1 MSETTTEDVAEAVYA
16 AGVDR
21 TGRWWVTA
29 PDGATAYR
37 FGGGPDGAGA
47 ARAAAQRANEG
58 GAIGVPPWPSVP
70 PEVRPGNESVEV
82 PMRGG
87 DVLDDDTHEGT
98 TRAAADGWDETLWK
112 RRGF

>member
-1 MSETTTEDVAEAVYA
+1 MSETTTEDATTEAVYA

-29 PDGATAYR
+29 PDGAYR
-37 FGGGPDGAGA
+37 FGGGPNGAGA

-58 GAIGVPPWPSVP
+58 SAIGVPPWPTAP

-82 PMRGG
+82 PIRGN
-87 DVLDDDTHEGT
+87 DLLDEDSYDSQT
-98 TRAAADGWDETLWK
+98 TRAAADGYDERLWR

>member
-1 MSETTTEDVAEAVYA
+1 MSETTETTTEAVYA

-37 FGGGPDGAGA
+37 FGGGPRGRDAAQGA
-47 ARAAAQRANEG
+47 ARRANEG
-58 GAIGVPPWPSVP
+58 GAIGVPPWPTAP

-82 PMRGG
+82 PIRGN
-87 DVLDDDTHEGT
+87 DVLNEDSYDSDT
-98 TRAAADGWDETLWK
+98 TRAAADGYDERLWR